1 MMATDSSSA
10 EAALMPGSTCGDAA
24 CDPALRNSS
33 ATGGWRGAG
42 RLTLHTC
49 PGTLTEQ
56 ILSELAAMGIT
67 EVTGLLTA
75 DQAKLVAATSL
86 DPQGLR
92 RVRAAALRTRGRVVC
107 ARDLLASKAR
117 HNIILKTGV
126 SSLDVLLH
134 GGWRSG
140 EWCELFGLSNSGKT
154 QICVT
159 SMLSVAACNRAKVVF
174 INTHGP
180 ATMHRLHQMAAMK
193 GQDRVTVFS
202 RIDTFVAFNVF
213 QLFSQLLAIRQ
224 RLATQPPGTTRLVV
238 IDSLAAILSPI
249 VGAKTHGHALLQRV
263 SRTLKALA
271 DDFSLAILTT
281 NFSVNP
287 VTPRPALGVAWS
299 SGPNV
304 RLAVRYPQDASSS
317 TERVAEIAK
326 SSLSPVHL
334 CVTFAIEASG
344 AT

>member
-249 VGAKTHGHALLQRV
+249 VGAKTHGNGTTPAAAAFSQCQDVTKDTKGKGRNVIFPLQNKRMEDKNV
-263 SRTLKALA
+263 SAFDIAR
-271 DDFSLAILTT
+271 SE
-281 NFSVNP
+281 
-287 VTPRPALGVAWS
+287 
-299 SGPNV
+299 
-304 RLAVRYPQDASSS
+304 RL
-317 TERVAEIAK
+317 
-326 SSLSPVHL
+326 
-334 CVTFAIEASG
+334 F
-344 AT
+344 